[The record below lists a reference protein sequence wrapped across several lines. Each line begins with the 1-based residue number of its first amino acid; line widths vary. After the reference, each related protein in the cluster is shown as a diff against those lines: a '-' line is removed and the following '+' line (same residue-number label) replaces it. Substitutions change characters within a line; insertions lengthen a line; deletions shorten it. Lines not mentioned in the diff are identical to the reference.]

1 MLPTHS
7 TRSPISTYPPSFS
20 QLISPRTSHSFP
32 SSQLPHHPPA
42 LPQNSNRR
50 SSRRKRKKFTL
61 KTFQSVLYHSSFWLC
76 IIIETALL
84 VGAAWGLGEQA
95 WHTGPQQGW
104 NIVVLAA
111 AYAVFVSCIYNNQ
124 LPKLTKLQLILT
136 VTHAWSR
143 YLSVK
148 QIMKTMPKPYMPI
161 KPDDLPEKVSRHI
174 ATEYSRTAVISHIS
188 QATQGEQDGWG
199 RPGTKWEATW
209 LREYILGTV
218 GVMKEALGVGD
229 GPPLSLTPFYEAADR
244 LDDSGAVRLLV
255 NSWAKY
261 VEKARY
267 GKKEPN
273 EREAGAVERLVEV
286 VVLT

>member
-111 AYAVFVSCIYNNQ
+111 AYAVF
-124 LPKLTKLQLILT
+124 LILT

-161 KPDDLPEKVSRHI
+161 KPDDVPEKVSRHI

-229 GPPLSLTPFYEAADR
+229 GPPLSLEPFYEAADR
-244 LDDSGAVRLLV
+244 LNDSGAVRLLV

>member
-32 SSQLPHHPPA
+32 CSQLPDHPPA

-111 AYAVFVSCIYNNQ
+111 AYAVF
-124 LPKLTKLQLILT
+124 
-136 VTHAWSR
+136 
-143 YLSVK
+143 
-148 QIMKTMPKPYMPI
+148 IMKTMPKPYMPI

-286 VVLT
+286 VVLTMEIKRQKKENK

>member
-1 MLPTHS
+1 M
-7 TRSPISTYPPSFS
+7 STYPPSFPR
-20 QLISPRTSHSFP
+20 LISPRTSHSLP
-32 SSQLPHHPPA
+32 SSPPSHHPPA
-42 LPQNSNRR
+42 LRQNSTRR
-50 SSRRKRKKFTL
+50 SWRRKRKRFTL
-61 KTFQSVLYHSSFWLC
+61 TTFQSFLYHSSFWLC
-76 IIIETALL
+76 IIIEIALL

-104 NIVVLAA
+104 NVVMLST
-111 AYAVFVSCIYNNQ
+111 AYAVF
-124 LPKLTKLQLILT
+124 LIIS

-161 KPDDLPEKVSRHI
+161 KPDDVPEKVSRHI
-174 ATEYSRTAVISHIS
+174 TTEYSRTAVISHIS

-199 RPGTKWEATW
+199 RPDTKWEAKW
-209 LREYILGTV
+209 LRGYILGTV
-218 GVMKEALGVGD
+218 GVMKEALGARD
-229 GPPLSLTPFYEAADR
+229 GPPLSLEPFYEAADR
-244 LDDSGAVRLLV
+244 VNDSGGVRLLV

-273 EREAGAVERLVEV
+273 EREAGAVERLVEI

>member
-20 QLISPRTSHSFP
+20 QLLSPRTSHSFP

-61 KTFQSVLYHSSFWLC
+61 KTFQSILYHSSFWLC

-111 AYAVFVSCIYNNQ
+111 AYAVF
-124 LPKLTKLQLILT
+124 LIIT

-161 KPDDLPEKVSRHI
+161 KPDDVPEKVSRHI

-229 GPPLSLTPFYEAADR
+229 GPPLSLEPFYEAADR
-244 LDDSGAVRLLV
+244 LNDSGAVRLLV

-286 VVLT
+286 VVLTMEIKRQKKENK

>member
-1 MLPTHS
+1 M
-7 TRSPISTYPPSFS
+7 
-20 QLISPRTSHSFP
+20 
-32 SSQLPHHPPA
+32 
-42 LPQNSNRR
+42 
-50 SSRRKRKKFTL
+50 
-61 KTFQSVLYHSSFWLC
+61 
-76 IIIETALL
+76 L

-111 AYAVFVSCIYNNQ
+111 AYAVF
-124 LPKLTKLQLILT
+124 LILT

-286 VVLT
+286 VVLTMEIKRQKKENK

>member
-7 TRSPISTYPPSFS
+7 TRSPISTYHPSFS

-32 SSQLPHHPPA
+32 SSQLPHHPPV

-111 AYAVFVSCIYNNQ
+111 AYAVF
-124 LPKLTKLQLILT
+124 LIIT

-161 KPDDLPEKVSRHI
+161 KPDDVPEKVSRHI

-218 GVMKEALGVGD
+218 GVMKEALGAGD
-229 GPPLSLTPFYEAADR
+229 GPPLSLEPFYEAADR
-244 LDDSGAVRLLV
+244 LNDSGAVRLLV

-286 VVLT
+286 VLLTMEIKRQKKENKWC